1 MNTDKLNYNKRN
13 NSAPSKQWKAD
24 GADGYDEHR

>member
-13 NSAPSKQWKAD
+13 HSAPSKQWNAD
-24 GADGYDEHR
+24 GADDYDEHR